1 MALQYN
7 PQSSEVSKKIK
18 RITQLARE
26 KKRAL
31 EVENIRSSFDMRN
44 FLDPLKPEFVSSW
57 YLDLSYFI
65 WPTNNGEGILDMGI
79 FN

>member
-79 FN
+79 IN